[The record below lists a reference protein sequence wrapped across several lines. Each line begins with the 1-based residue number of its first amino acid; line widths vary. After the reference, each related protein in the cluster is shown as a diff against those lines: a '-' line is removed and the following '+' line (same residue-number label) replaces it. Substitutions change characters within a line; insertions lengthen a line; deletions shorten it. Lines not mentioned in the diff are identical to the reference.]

1 MPESVATVVV
11 RAHARAARDAV
22 GPLRDGILQV
32 RVTRPAAGG
41 EANDAIRRLLA
52 EALGTAPSRVEL
64 VSGARSRQKRFAID
78 GMSPVELAG
87 RLRSIGG
94 GD

>member
-1 MPESVATVVV
+1 MPDSAATLVV
-11 RAHARAARDAV
+11 RAYPRAARDAV
-22 GPLRDGILQV
+22 GPLRDGVLQV

-64 VSGARSRQKRFAID
+64 VSGARSRQKRFAIHE
-78 GMSPVELAG
+78 MNPAELAG
-87 RLRSIGG
+87 RLRTLWG